1 MAKRERYKKAGV
13 KSEIPQTYNPAMG
26 QKAQSLGQVAQ
37 VFGQMSNFLQEK
49 ASVAAEVRGNQ
60 MVADLGTQ
68 SVLTNLAQK
77 GGPTNIEER
86 QAFAVASKYA
96 SQEMQTD
103 ARREIS
109 NILLNA
115 EQNDLSN
122 QVVKSQIDDLIDGFS
137 ASFSDFDPEEAVS
150 LRASLSSIGSIASTN
165 YNASYQ
171 QKLNKE
177 SQGRSIMGLNERV
190 NQMSV
195 IASMTDPN
203 KPVLATDQLKDIEE
217 FMRVHNFDESDIS
230 KQIIALEKQYTQDSL
245 MSDFMQ
251 GSNDFRN
258 EVISELTNNPLPG
271 LTVDETR
278 VFRNKL
284 VAEAKVGTSKQT
296 ADKKI
301 IRVQINDSIKIVTS
315 GGRYDPGQ
323 YTAINQQIDAL
334 NDADVDKA
342 LLRKQI
348 VEAEFRS
355 KNLDAYRT
363 SSPLEI
369 QQALSEMGDPQSG
382 LQADMKSDMEKK
394 LKAVNSAL
402 EKDPLLYANQVGVVK
417 LTPIP
422 MSGNS
427 TATEVEAAIQQR
439 LSDVEAIS
447 THYGLSAAPLLTA
460 DEAETIN
467 RQIGYDPT
475 NPNNR
480 MKRLNVFTSIVESF
494 GNNSY
499 KVFQQISKDNPDY
512 AYIGGMVSE
521 GNYKAANLALLG
533 SDLIEENS
541 VAVAG
546 YSTEDA
552 GSVIDDLGPA
562 YNLSPQT
569 KMVVIETAKRIYAGF
584 QAQSGKITWDEDNYK
599 KALQMATGF
608 NPDTGAGGIGEVG
621 ASQVVLPSRMTEDQL
636 SQAIET
642 VTFDE
647 MDRQNPGLNKEFFNS
662 LVKDFGDYNLRAI
675 SDGQYVITHGKD
687 KNERQV
693 FVNNK
698 PLMFNAYNAVGL
710 D

>member
-1 MAKRERYKKAGV
+1 MAKRERYKKVGV

-37 VFGQMSNFLQEK
+37 VFNQMGEFVQKRANI
-49 ASVAAEVRGNQ
+49 AAEVRGNE
-60 MVADLGTQ
+60 MVADLGAQ
-68 SVLTNLAQK
+68 SVLTNLSQK

-122 QVVKSQIDDLIDGFS
+122 QVVDAQINDLIDGFS
-137 ASFSDFDPEEAVS
+137 ASFSDFDAEEAVS
-150 LRASLSSIGSIASTN
+150 LRASLSSIGSIAATN

-171 QKLNKE
+171 TKLNE
-177 SQGRSIMGLNERV
+177 QSQGRSIMGLNERI

-195 IASMTDPN
+195 IASMTDAN
-203 KPVLATDQLKDIEE
+203 KSILAGDQIKDIEE
-217 FMRVHNFDESDIS
+217 FMRVHNFDESKIS
-230 KQIIALEKQYTQDSL
+230 AQVIALQKQYVQDSL

-278 VFRNKL
+278 VFKNKL

-296 ADKKI
+296 AEKKI
-301 IRVQINDSIKIVTS
+301 IRAQLADIVKLLT
-315 GGRYDPGQ
+315 GGGKYNSGQ
-323 YTAINQQIDAL
+323 YTAIQQKIDAL
-334 NDADVDKA
+334 NDTDVDKI
-342 LLRKQI
+342 LLQKQLT
-348 VEAEFRS
+348 EAEYRS

-363 SSPLEI
+363 SSSLEI
-369 QQALSEMGDPQSG
+369 QQALSKMGNPQSG
-382 LQADMKSDMEKK
+382 VQADIKSDMEKK

-439 LSDVEAIS
+439 LSDVETIS

-480 MKRLNVFTSIVESF
+480 IKRLNVFTSIVESF

-499 KVFQQISKDNPDY
+499 KVFQQVSKDNPDY

-521 GNYKAANLALLG
+521 GNFKAANLALLG

-541 VAVAG
+541 VAAAG

-552 GSVIDDLGPA
+552 GGVIDDLGSA

-608 NPDTGAGGIGEVG
+608 NPDTGAGGVEEVG
-621 ASQVVLPSRMTEDQL
+621 ASEVVLPSRMTANQL
-636 SQAIET
+636 IQAIET

-647 MDRQNPGLNKEFFNS
+647 MDRQNPGLNKELFNS
-662 LVKDFGDYNLRAI
+662 LIKDLGDYNLRAI
-675 SDGQYVITHGKD
+675 SDGQYIITRGED
-687 KNERQV
+687 EDERQV
-693 FVNNK
+693 FVNGK
-698 PLMFNAYNAVGL
+698 SLMFNAYEAVGL

>member
-1 MAKRERYKKAGV
+1 MAKRERYKKVGV

-37 VFGQMSNFLQEK
+37 VFNQMGEFVQKRANI
-49 ASVAAEVRGNQ
+49 AAEVRGNE
-60 MVADLGTQ
+60 MVADLGAQ
-68 SVLTNLAQK
+68 SVLTNLSQK

-122 QVVKSQIDDLIDGFS
+122 QVVDAQINDLIDGFS
-137 ASFSDFDPEEAVS
+137 ASFSDFDAEEAVS
-150 LRASLSSIGSIASTN
+150 LRASLSSIGSIAATN

-171 QKLNKE
+171 TKLNE
-177 SQGRSIMGLNERV
+177 QSQGRSIMGLNERI

-195 IASMTDPN
+195 IASMTDAN
-203 KPVLATDQLKDIEE
+203 KSILAGDQIKDIEE
-217 FMRVHNFDESDIS
+217 FMRVHNFDESKIS
-230 KQIIALEKQYTQDSL
+230 AQVIALQKQYVQDSL

-278 VFRNKL
+278 VFKNKL

-296 ADKKI
+296 AEKKI
-301 IRVQINDSIKIVTS
+301 IRAQLADIVKLLT
-315 GGRYDPGQ
+315 GGGKYNSGQ
-323 YTAINQQIDAL
+323 YTAIQQKIDAL
-334 NDADVDKA
+334 NDTDVDKI
-342 LLRKQI
+342 LLQKQLT
-348 VEAEFRS
+348 EAEYRS

-363 SSPLEI
+363 SSSLEI

-382 LQADMKSDMEKK
+382 LQADIKSDMEKK

-427 TATEVEAAIQQR
+427 TATEVESAIQQR

-480 MKRLNVFTSIVESF
+480 IKRLNVFTSIVESF

-499 KVFQQISKDNPDY
+499 KVFQQVSKDNPDY

-521 GNYKAANLALLG
+521 GNFKAANLALLG

-541 VAVAG
+541 VAAAG

-552 GSVIDDLGPA
+552 GGVIDDLGSA

-608 NPDTGAGGIGEVG
+608 NPDTGAGGVEEVG
-621 ASQVVLPSRMTEDQL
+621 ASEVVLPSRMTANQL
-636 SQAIET
+636 IQAIET

-647 MDRQNPGLNKEFFNS
+647 MDRQNPGLNKELFNS
-662 LVKDFGDYNLRAI
+662 LIKDLGDYNLRAI
-675 SDGQYVITHGKD
+675 SDGQYIITRGED
-687 KNERQV
+687 EDERQV
-693 FVNNK
+693 FVNGK
-698 PLMFNAYNAVGL
+698 SLMFNAYEAVGL